1 MLEQFISVFLQKF
14 LEIVL
19 PVLATALA
27 GLVIAW
33 ITKVIS
39 DLKSKLTEDQ
49 EWIINQAIKSAVL
62 AAEQANIAGE
72 VKEKKEYALNIA
84 EQWLASKGIT
94 IDLNILDARI
104 EAAVFDEFNRD
115 KEESKPVAG
124 FSLPASEPE

>member
-33 ITKVIS
+33 ITKVIG
-39 DLKSKLTEDQ
+39 DVKSKLTEDQ

-62 AAEQANIAGE
+62 AAEQANIAGA

-104 EAAVFDEFNRD
+104 EAAVYDEFNRD
-115 KEESKPVAG
+115 KEASKPVG
-124 FSLPASEPE
+124 FTLPESEPE

>member
-39 DLKSKLTEDQ
+39 DVKSKLTEDQ
-49 EWIINQAIKSAVL
+49 EWIIRQAINSAVL
-62 AAEQANIAGE
+62 AAEQANIAGA

-84 EQWLASKGIT
+84 EQWLAAKGIT

-115 KEESKPVAG
+115 KTTDKPTG
-124 FSLPASEPE
+124 FTLPESEPE